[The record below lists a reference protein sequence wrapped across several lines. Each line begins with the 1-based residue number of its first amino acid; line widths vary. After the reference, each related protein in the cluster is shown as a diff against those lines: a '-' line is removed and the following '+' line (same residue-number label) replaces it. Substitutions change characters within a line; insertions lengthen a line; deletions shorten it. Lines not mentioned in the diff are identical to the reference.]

1 MEDAVGVDV
10 VGVDAVGVDV
20 VRVDVEEVDFV
31 EIDFDVNFEV
41 DAEVD
46 FVAIDLDADFE
57 DAEVEADFGVET
69 GVDDVTVASSLLLF
83 FGSFLVLRGF
93 V

>member
-1 MEDAVGVDV
+1 
-10 VGVDAVGVDV
+10 V
-20 VRVDVEEVDFV
+20 VRVDTEEVDFV

-46 FVAIDLDADFE
+46 FVVAIDFDADFE

-83 FGSFLVLRGF
+83 FGGFLVLRGF

>member
-1 MEDAVGVDV
+1 V
-10 VGVDAVGVDV
+10 VEVDA
-20 VRVDVEEVDFV
+20 EEVDFV

-46 FVAIDLDADFE
+46 FVVAIDLDADF
-57 DAEVEADFGVET
+57 DDKADVEVEADFGV
-69 GVDDVTVASSLLLF
+69 DDVTITSGSFSLLLF
-83 FGSFLVLRGF
+83 FLSFFVLRDF